1 MALSTPRITTCSFR
15 RLACFSF
22 LVAVRTTTAFL
33 PSSPRCP
40 KTPTQLQESETNNR
54 SKNKPMLNFMDK
66 PVVNSVGD
74 NPRPESVPIQDDPS
88 AELVRAIAK
97 AADGRKAENIVA
109 LRVSPVSTMASFL
122 IILSGNSRPQNQAIA
137 AAIRKDVQE
146 QFEML
151 PMGNGVPEGSAE
163 SGWMLLDYGE
173 VMVHVMTPKS
183 RLYYNIEG
191 QWRDKGGVEMDLSD
205 VILPNVVESSAVME
219 GTMDIEDEQDDPFWS

>member
-1 MALSTPRITTCSFR
+1 
-15 RLACFSF
+15 
-22 LVAVRTTTAFL
+22 
-33 PSSPRCP
+33 
-40 KTPTQLQESETNNR
+40 
-54 SKNKPMLNFMDK
+54 
-66 PVVNSVGD
+66 
-74 NPRPESVPIQDDPS
+74 
-88 AELVRAIAK
+88 
-97 AADGRKAENIVA
+97 
-109 LRVSPVSTMASFL
+109 MASFL